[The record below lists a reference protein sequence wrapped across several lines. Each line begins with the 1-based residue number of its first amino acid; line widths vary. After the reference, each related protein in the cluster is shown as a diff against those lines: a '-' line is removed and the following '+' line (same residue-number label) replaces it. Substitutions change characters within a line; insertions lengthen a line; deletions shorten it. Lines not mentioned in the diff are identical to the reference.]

1 MGKLTKPSIYHVA
14 LRNRQEIAKSTMAF
28 YFDRPA
34 GFTFT
39 AGQFID
45 LSLPNLPTSDP
56 EGHTR
61 ALTLASAPSEQQ
73 LMVATRLRDTAFKRM
88 LAEMPLGTTIDLEGP
103 FGQFTLPSDDSR
115 TIVLLAGG
123 IGITPFRSMLVEATH
138 HKPSHQL
145 ILLYSNRHQE
155 DAAFLDELQTLQQEN
170 PHFTCIGTMTSP
182 NGSTET
188 WEGETGRIDH
198 VMLRKYVK
206 STETAL
212 YFVVGPPAMVDG
224 LRKML
229 ESTGIPKTNIR
240 SEEFV
245 GY

>member
-1 MGKLTKPSIYHVA
+1 MGKLTKPSSYHVA
-14 LRNRQEIAKSTMAF
+14 LRKRQEIAKGTMAF

-45 LSLPNLPTSDP
+45 LSLPNLSPSDP

-61 ALTLASAPSEQQ
+61 ALTLASAPSEQR

-123 IGITPFRSMLVEATH
+123 IGITPFRSMLVEAAH
-138 HKPSHQL
+138 HKLSHHL

-170 PHFTCIGTMTSP
+170 THFTCIGTMTSP
-182 NGSTET
+182 SGGTET
-188 WEGETGRIDH
+188 WEGETGRIDP

-206 STETAL
+206 EAKAAL
-212 YFVVGPPAMVDG
+212 YYVVGPPAMVDG

-229 ESTGIPKTNIR
+229 ESIDIPKTNIH